1 MLQWQEEWAYNKY
14 WVMAHSQQCYEQI
27 RRLAKDNEWSDQK
40 AAVFH
45 RLLDKAARQAPTTQT
60 LTNTYQHVWGYFK
73 KICTTQ
79 EKQTYLHLLQT
90 LSPQVDDLG
99 PFLGYLASK
108 YQVTYLLNSRLIQES
123 KSKSCAY
130 GIKN

>member
-27 RRLAKDNEWSDQK
+27 RRLAKNNEWSDQK
-40 AAVFH
+40 ATAFH
-45 RLLDKAARQAPTTQT
+45 RLLDKAAHQAPTTQT

-73 KICTTQ
+73 KICTKQ

-90 LSPQVDDLG
+90 LSPQADDLG
-99 PFLGYLASK
+99 SFLGYLASK

>member
-27 RRLAKDNEWSDQK
+27 RRLAKNNEWSDQK
-40 AAVFH
+40 AAAFQH
-45 RLLDKAARQAPTTQT
+45 LLDKAAHQAPTTQT

-73 KICTTQ
+73 KICTAQ

-90 LSPQVDDLG
+90 LSPQADDLG
-99 PFLGYLASK
+99 SFLGYLASK
-108 YQVTYLLNSRLIQES
+108 YQVTCLLNSRLIQES

>member
-27 RRLAKDNEWSDQK
+27 RRLAKNNEWSDQK

-45 RLLDKAARQAPTTQT
+45 CLLDKAAHQAPTTQT

-73 KICTTQ
+73 KICTMQ

-99 PFLGYLASK
+99 PFLGCLASK

>member
-1 MLQWQEEWAYNKY
+1 
-14 WVMAHSQQCYEQI
+14 MAHSQQCYEQI
-27 RRLAKDNEWSDQK
+27 RRLAKNNEWSDQK
-40 AAVFH
+40 AAAFH
-45 RLLDKAARQAPTTQT
+45 RLLDKAAHKAPTTQT

-90 LSPQVDDLG
+90 LSPQTDDLG

>member
-27 RRLAKDNEWSDQK
+27 RQLAKNNEWSDQK
-40 AAVFH
+40 AAAFH

-73 KICTTQ
+73 KICTT
-79 EKQTYLHLLQT
+79 
-90 LSPQVDDLG
+90 
-99 PFLGYLASK
+99 
-108 YQVTYLLNSRLIQES
+108 
-123 KSKSCAY
+123 
-130 GIKN
+130 